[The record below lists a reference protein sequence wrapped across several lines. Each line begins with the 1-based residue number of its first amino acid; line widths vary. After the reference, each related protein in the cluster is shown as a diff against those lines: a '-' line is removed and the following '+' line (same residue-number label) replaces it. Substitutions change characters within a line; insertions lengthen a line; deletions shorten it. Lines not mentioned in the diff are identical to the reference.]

1 MFHRCVL
8 LLLLL
13 LLAGQALARSF
24 EHILHRWQNPSSTDI
39 FVVAHRA
46 AFMEN
51 RQIIL
56 PENSLPAIQYAIALG
71 VDMVELD
78 IRASRDGH
86 FVLIHDATVD
96 RTTNGS
102 GEVAALTLAQLKKL
116 RLIDAVSGAPSKH
129 PVPTLEEVYAAVK
142 GRIMVNL
149 DPKLAV
155 SELGRALQIAA
166 DMGVAGQV
174 VLKGTA
180 DTPEQL
186 AGIET
191 MLATLPFAAGF
202 MPMHWDKNLSDLSA
216 VAASFAALRPQA
228 AEMVVNISRGPG
240 KRLIEDGGLLFSAQ
254 ARALARRYDLHL
266 WINTLYIDP
275 LSYPSN
281 RMDRLM
287 WNGGRHDVLG
297 LTYPERVFGFWVEQG
312 ASVIQ
317 TDEPKFLLDYLAR
330 KGLRDEGK

>member
-1 MFHRCVL
+1 MLHRAVL
-8 LLLLL
+8 SLFLL

-24 EHILHRWQNPSSTDI
+24 EHILNRWQNPSSTDI

-56 PENSLPAIQYAIALG
+56 PENSLPAIEYAIALG

-78 IRASRDGH
+78 IRATGDGR

-102 GEVAALTLAQLKKL
+102 GAVAALTLAQLKRL
-116 RLIDAVSGAPSKH
+116 RLIDEVSGAPTEYT
-129 PVPTLEEVYAAVK
+129 VPTLEEVYAAVK

-155 SELGRALQIAA
+155 ADLGRALQIAA

-174 VLKGTA
+174 ILKGTA

-186 AGIET
+186 SGIEA

-202 MPMHWDKNLSDLSA
+202 MPMHWDKNLRDLNA

-228 AEMVVNISRGPG
+228 AEMVVNISRGSG
-240 KRLIEDGGLLFSAQ
+240 ARLIQDGGLLFSPQ
-254 ARALARRYDLHL
+254 ARALAKRYDLHL

-275 LSYPSN
+275 LLHPLS

-297 LTYPERVFGFWVEQG
+297 LTYPDRVFGFWVEQG
-312 ASVIQ
+312 ASIMQ
-317 TDEPKFLLDYLAR
+317 TDEPKFLIDYLAR
-330 KGLRDEGK
+330 RGLRGEAK